1 MKATLDF
8 LNIAC
13 QTVPSIKE
21 LLNAKQKAN
30 LCIISGLKECTDE
43 EARLLREY
51 QSKGGRILFLN
62 SKEAAQ
68 KSIPNISPDGLF
80 PPRETL
86 W

>member
-21 LLNAKQKAN
+21 LLNSKQKAN
-30 LCIISGLKECTDE
+30 LCILSGLKECTDE
-43 EARLLREY
+43 EAKLLREY
-51 QSKGGRILFLN
+51 QAKGGRLLLLN

-68 KSIPNISPDGLF
+68 KSILNTSPDGSF
-80 PPRETL
+80 PRKETL